1 MMNRRLSKLRNEIA
15 PQCKEDIS
23 YINSETI
30 KNTVNNKLN
39 SVPSERRIYMKQ
51 KLIKSI
57 AVVFIAV
64 AAMATSVLA
73 MYDIDLPSL
82 FFDGDTSEIQSYVE
96 NPEKEVSDGNFEV
109 SMDEVISTEYSMKAV
124 FSIKALNNKAKAKL
138 NSDNF
143 CFIRDLYVS
152 FEDESDERYINSWV
166 GKELKEYSTADTKVW
181 EMSVEALNAKSGGE
195 TIKLEFSF
203 LDTEDNV
210 IFTEL
215 KTDIETAEYVL
226 KGQEYGEATVKI
238 NPMSVMLTVGFEVG
252 TDRDLYDT
260 NTYFRMK
267 DGSVKTFNQIFEPLS
282 STLVKEGKD
291 YDMFEIY
298 ADAYN
303 IVDLESFKSIIVD
316 GIEYDFENVN
326 NFKKIDDSGFLRPF
340 DSNIS
345 FIGEDSYFPFDDVFD
360 GMKTEVKDNRFEFNG
375 NKYELT
381 DDGDIIKNN
390 DYENIINN
398 AVIEKDGRKYIK
410 ALDFCKIFYAQT
422 CSKEG
427 EFNSEKTTVTIMP

>member
-1 MMNRRLSKLRNEIA
+1 MNRRLSKLRNEIA

-345 FIGEDSYFPFDDVFD
+345 FIGEDS
-360 GMKTEVKDNRFEFNG
+360 
-375 NKYELT
+375 
-381 DDGDIIKNN
+381 
-390 DYENIINN
+390 
-398 AVIEKDGRKYIK
+398 
-410 ALDFCKIFYAQT
+410 
-422 CSKEG
+422 
-427 EFNSEKTTVTIMP
+427 

>member
-1 MMNRRLSKLRNEIA
+1 MNRRLSKLRNEIA

-390 DYENIINN
+390 YENIINN

>member
-1 MMNRRLSKLRNEIA
+1 M
-15 PQCKEDIS
+15 Q
-23 YINSETI
+23 
-30 KNTVNNKLN
+30 
-39 SVPSERRIYMKQ
+39 
-51 KLIKSI
+51 
-57 AVVFIAV
+57 
-64 AAMATSVLA
+64 
-73 MYDIDLPSL
+73 
-82 FFDGDTSEIQSYVE
+82 
-96 NPEKEVSDGNFEV
+96 
-109 SMDEVISTEYSMKAV
+109 KAV
-124 FSIKALNNKAKAKL
+124 EKRL
-138 NSDNF
+138 
-143 CFIRDLYVS
+143 
-152 FEDESDERYINSWV
+152 
-166 GKELKEYSTADTKVW
+166 
-181 EMSVEALNAKSGGE
+181 
-195 TIKLEFSF
+195 KLEFDF

-210 IFTEL
+210 IFADL

-260 NTYFRMK
+260 NAYFRMK

-326 NFKKIDDSGFLRPF
+326 NFKKIDDSGFLKPF

-390 DYENIINN
+390 DHENIINN
-398 AVIEKDGRKYIK
+398 AVIER
-410 ALDFCKIFYAQT
+410 
-422 CSKEG
+422 
-427 EFNSEKTTVTIMP
+427 TVENI